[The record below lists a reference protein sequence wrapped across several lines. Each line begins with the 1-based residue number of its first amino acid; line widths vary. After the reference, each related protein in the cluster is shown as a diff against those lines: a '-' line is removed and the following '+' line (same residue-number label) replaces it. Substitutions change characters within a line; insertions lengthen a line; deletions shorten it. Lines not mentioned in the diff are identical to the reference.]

1 MSTVDVNG
9 TTIHYVR
16 EGQGPALVLLHGF
29 PQDWYEWRRVM
40 PRLARHFTVIAV
52 DLRGVGGS
60 APTAAGYAAAD
71 LAEDVHQLIGQLG
84 LGPVHLAAHD
94 VGGWVAYAYARRF
107 PDATR
112 TVTIIEGPIPG
123 IEPWLDLGVDVPLWH
138 GEFHMIPGL
147 PEALMAGRQAI
158 YFRYFFEVGTSEH
171 GVISEADVQHYAD
184 AYGDPDRLRSAFEI
198 YRAIPANMAFNAG
211 QTGPASVLSP
221 VPPGARPAARG
232 GAWGWPFRAAA
243 RRRPAPG
250 GAGIRSGRWCCAARP
265 RPSGPGHRGWR
276 GPAAAGR
283 SYARSRCSHGGHWY
297 KVPVLTSGWVAWSLQ
312 DHQQFG
318 DHRRLVRPG

>member
-29 PQDWYEWRRVM
+29 PQDWYEWRRVI
-40 PRLARHFTVIAV
+40 PRLARRFTVIAV

-60 APTAAGYAAAD
+60 VPTAAGYAAAD
-71 LAEDVHQLIGQLG
+71 LAEDVHQLIGRLG

-147 PEALMAGRQAI
+147 PEALVADRQAI
-158 YFRYFFEVGTSEH
+158 YFRYFFEVGTSDH

-211 QTGPASVLSP
+211 QTGPIDIPLLLVGGEHVFGPILARLAANLRASYGWSDVGVEVLTGGRHYLVEERPDEVAGLIERHAGADRASVSP
-221 VPPGARPAARG
+221 
-232 GAWGWPFRAAA
+232 
-243 RRRPAPG
+243 
-250 GAGIRSGRWCCAARP
+250 
-265 RPSGPGHRGWR
+265 
-276 GPAAAGR
+276 
-283 SYARSRCSHGGHWY
+283 
-297 KVPVLTSGWVAWSLQ
+297 
-312 DHQQFG
+312 
-318 DHRRLVRPG
+318 